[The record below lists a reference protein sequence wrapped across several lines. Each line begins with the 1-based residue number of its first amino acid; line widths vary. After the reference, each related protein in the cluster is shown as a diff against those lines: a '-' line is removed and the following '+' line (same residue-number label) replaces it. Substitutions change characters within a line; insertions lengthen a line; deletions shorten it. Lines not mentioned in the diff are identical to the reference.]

1 MLYRMKVT
9 LSNNISKQPAIKADT
24 IAKAIQITCEKYP
37 DLIDVKVIRELN
49 RVLDD
54 WGYED

>member
-1 MLYRMKVT
+1 MKVT